1 MQPSRESSVLFALD
15 ELRDIEEI
23 RKREQREVARKQAKE
38 RSHVLAE
45 EKRIRTEA
53 EAKAAQEASEL
64 HRLQTQLEQDTRSR
78 RILEAQVAADAQT
91 NASLQSR
98 LRLLEAAATVPSP
111 SLVQQD
117 KSNRI
122 HAAWALALLGTMAVI
137 VLLMGQRPSPG
148 PAVISTAPTAP
159 DVAPPMPALTV
170 AAPECPQPEP
180 AIAAPAEDAA
190 PAVAAPTKK
199 RPQRG
204 DRSERG
210 SKGPKPPAPID
221 ISGCAGDPLGC
232 MPE

>member
-23 RKREQREVARKQAKE
+23 RKREQREVARKQAKQ
-38 RSHVLAE
+38 RAHVLAE
-45 EKRIRTEA
+45 EQRKRTEV

-64 HRLQTQLEQDTRSR
+64 NRLQTQLEQDGRSR

-98 LRLLEAAATVPSP
+98 LRLLEAAAEVPSA

-117 KSNRI
+117 RSNRI
-122 HAAWALALLGTMAVI
+122 HAAWALALVATLGAF
-137 VLLMGQRPSPG
+137 VLLMGQRPSPK
-148 PAVISTAPTAP
+148 PAVISTAPTISDP
-159 DVAPPMPALTV
+159 APPMSAVPV
-170 AAPECPQPEP
+170 AAPECPDPAP
-180 AIAAPAEDAA
+180 AIAPLTEDAA
-190 PAVAAPTKK
+190 PAAVHPPRK
-199 RPQRG
+199 RPPRG
-204 DRSERG
+204 GRG
-210 SKGPKPPAPID
+210 GKPKPPPPID